1 MSIKT
6 HADFLGMR
14 RIGRIV
20 ALILQEMCA
29 SVRRGMTTSELDAIG
44 ATAMK
49 RLGARSAPQLTYR
62 FPGFTCISVNEEIV
76 HGVPGDRRLQ
86 PGDVVKIDVTA
97 EHDGYIADAA
107 RTVIVDEGSPVAIR
121 LQACAVDALAAALRV
136 ARAGEPVSLIG
147 RAVEAQARRD
157 GFAVLRELCGHGV
170 GRTIHERPDVPN
182 YENRLSNDTLTEGLV
197 IAIEPMLAA
206 VPARPIQGADGWTL
220 STHNGSLAVHEE
232 HTVVIQR
239 GQPLIL
245 TAA

>member
-49 RLGARSAPQLTYR
+49 RLRARSAPQLTYR

-107 RTVIVDEGSPVAIR
+107 RTVIVDEGSPVNY
-121 LQACAVDALAAALRV
+121 AVT
-136 ARAGEPVSLIG
+136 GSG
-147 RAVEAQARRD
+147 G
-157 GFAVLRELCGHGV
+157 GFMNVPTC
-170 GRTIHERPDVPN
+170 RTMRTDC
-182 YENRLSNDTLTEGLV
+182 RTT
-197 IAIEPMLAA
+197 
-206 VPARPIQGADGWTL
+206 R
-220 STHNGSLAVHEE
+220 
-232 HTVVIQR
+232 
-239 GQPLIL
+239 
-245 TAA
+245 